1 MLQTKETDM
10 KKKAKKLE
18 LNRETVQALSSVTG
32 AASAVETMCGY
43 TCIRQ
48 CQLVPSVDIC

>member
-1 MLQTKETDM
+1 M
-10 KKKAKKLE
+10 KKHLKKLA
-18 LNRETVQALSSVTG
+18 LSRETIQELGNVSA

-48 CQLVPSVDIC
+48 CQLVPSVDATAC